1 MVSPA
6 AKLTRAAPA
15 TNNLSVTRPG
25 TAHRIKS
32 YSSETGYTY
41 QYYFYEVNKA
51 RRGFASGTEYVFM
64 VSVDRKTVFPLR
76 VFVRGDAVRGWG
88 KQTGREL
95 SGTEEYA
102 AAKMRLFQAF
112 DEVEGLATARLELE
126 VDSANL
132 DALLRKLDI

>member
-1 MVSPA
+1 MVLHA
-6 AKLTRAAPA
+6 AKLTRYARA
-15 TNNLSVTRPG
+15 TNNLSVTRPD

-51 RRGFASGTEYVFM
+51 RRGFTSGTEYVFM

-88 KQTGREL
+88 KQVGREL

-102 AAKMRLFQAF
+102 A
-112 DEVEGLATARLELE
+112 
-126 VDSANL
+126 
-132 DALLRKLDI
+132 